1 MYKVSRRNEFVFA
14 GDTLKNR
21 KKRIARKIH
30 RVLKN
35 KNHCTFDFYKERSTI
50 LYSREIIKW

>member
-21 KKRIARKIH
+21 KKKNRKKDLSCFEEQELLH
-30 RVLKN
+30 VGFN
-35 KNHCTFDFYKERSTI
+35 KGRST
-50 LYSREIIKW
+50 RNK

>member
-21 KKRIARKIH
+21 KKRIARKIY

-35 KNHCTFDFYKERSTI
+35 KNHCTLALIKEDPQ
-50 LYSREIIKW
+50 EINKLQ